1 MATEVVWDLSDLYSG
16 VDDPRIEQD
25 ITWIKTKAEDFER
38 KFKGKIA
45 VRDLTASFLKQA
57 LDEYEEILRAEARP
71 LSYASLL
78 FTADT
83 TDFRR
88 GYLLQKMQEAGSAI
102 RTHLIFF
109 NLEIGRIP
117 QEVFDRIISD
127 PLLVPYRHYLQHQRS
142 LASHYLTEPE
152 EKILEET
159 ANTSYRSLHR
169 LFEEV
174 TSRQKYRVVWNGQ
187 VRELTQSEIFSL
199 LYSPDRSL
207 RKAAAEGFT
216 EGLKANSHI
225 LHFIFNTLL
234 YDKAIRDRLRK
245 FTFPEEERH
254 LANEIAPEVVE
265 MVAELCVSHYFLVAD
280 YYRWKGRLL
289 GLEELTHYD
298 RYAPLTE
305 KPVEISFDT
314 ARDIILEAFEGFSPE
329 FRGLAEQFFL
339 RRWIDAEVR
348 PGKGGGAYCS
358 AVAPDWHPYIFM
370 NFTGKPKDV
379 MTLAHELG
387 HGIHNLLA
395 RGQNMLNFHP
405 SLPMAETASVFGE
418 MLVFDRLQETLENPK
433 ERLAVLAEK
442 IEDIFATVFRQVG
455 MYRFEQRVHRLRREQ
470 GELSVEAVNQL
481 WQTTMQEM
489 FQDALKLGEDH
500 AWWWLY
506 IPHLFESP
514 FYVYAYAFGQLLVL
528 ALYVRYK
535 QEGAP
540 FVQRYLRLLSA
551 GGSDTPAQLLKEVE
565 IDISDRSFWEGGLSL
580 VQEMVEQ
587 AKGLVDRVSPSGF
600 GGRTL

>member
-1 MATEVVWDLSDLYSG
+1 MEVVWDLSDLYSG

-25 ITWIKTKAEDFER
+25 IARIKTKAEDFER

-45 VRDLTASFLKQA
+45 VENLNARFLRQA
-57 LDEYEEILRAEARP
+57 LDEYEEILREEAKP
-71 LSYASLL
+71 LTYASLL

-102 RTHLIFF
+102 RNHLIFF
-109 NLEIGRIP
+109 ELEVGRIP
-117 QEVFDRIISD
+117 QEVFEKAISD
-127 PLLVPYRHYLQHQRS
+127 PLLDPYRHYLQHQRS

-159 ANTSYRSLHR
+159 SNTGCRAFRR
-169 LFEEV
+169 LFEEIV
-174 TSRQKYRVVWNGQ
+174 SRQKYRVVLDGQ
-187 VRELTQSEIFSL
+187 VREMTQSEVLSL
-199 LYSPDRSL
+199 LYSPERSL

-216 EGLKANSHI
+216 EGLKTSHHT

-234 YDKAIRDRLRK
+234 YDKAICDRLRK

-265 MVAELCVSHYFLVAD
+265 MVAELCVSHYSLVAD
-280 YYRWKGRLL
+280 YYRLKRRLL

-298 RYAPLTE
+298 RYAPLVQ

-314 ARDIILEAFEGFSPE
+314 ARDIVLRAFEGFSPE
-329 FRGLAEQFFL
+329 FRGLAEQFFT

-348 PGKGGGAYCS
+348 PGKVGGAYCS
-358 AVAPDWHPYIFM
+358 GVAPDWHPYVFM
-370 NFTGKPKDV
+370 NFTGKLRDV

-387 HGIHNLLA
+387 HGIHDLLA

-418 MLVFDRLQETLENPK
+418 MLVFDCLRETLGDPE
-433 ERLAVLAEK
+433 ERLALLAEK
-442 IEDIFATVFRQVG
+442 IEDIFATMFRQIA

-489 FQDALKLGEDH
+489 FQDSLKLGEDH

-506 IPHLFESP
+506 VPHIFESP

-528 ALYVRYK
+528 ALYARYK

-540 FVQRYLRLLSA
+540 FVQKYLHLLSA
-551 GGSDTPAQLLKEVE
+551 GGSDTPAQLLKGIG
-565 IDISDRSFWEGGLSL
+565 IDISDRSFWERGL
-580 VQEMVEQ
+580 
-587 AKGLVDRVSPSGF
+587 GLVRGMVDQVKALADRV
-600 GGRTL
+600 